1 MERGK
6 PDIEE
11 HEGEKYLSLLGLSHL
26 ADTPV
31 ATASGSIEVRDFLDI
46 CGDHARPIL
55 IGLEAMDQSD
65 PRYEPTREALR
76 GLISQYIGVPPE
88 TS

>member
-6 PDIEE
+6 SDIEE
-11 HEGEKYLSLLGLSHL
+11 HEGDKYLRMLGLSHL

-31 ATASGSIEVRDFLDI
+31 VTAGGSIEARDFLDI
-46 CGDHARPIL
+46 CGNHARPVL

-65 PRYEPTREALR
+65 PRYEPTKEALR
-76 GLISQYIGVPPE
+76 GLISQYIGAPPE
-88 TS
+88 AS